1 MVPPADTRTQILD
14 TAERLFAARGIDAV
28 SIRTLVDEAEV
39 NLAAVHYHFGN
50 REELIRA
57 VIKRRVAPM
66 NAERLRR
73 LDEIE
78 SASAGQSPQLP
89 DVLRAFVAPVFEL
102 VDEHPHLGW
111 LLAHID
117 VTPDEK
123 LRMFF
128 YSLFVELVWRFGAAL
143 RKAIP
148 AEIDDRAGWT
158 RVQFTWGAM
167 LFVMAKRT
175 DREVTAGGQ
184 IEPLPVAQ
192 LIDQWVAFCTAGLT
206 CSSPATTVVVRA
218 PASGRSK
225 RAKNPRGI
233 APRKIPGA
241 KKPVP
246 SQTAH
251 HLAKAPRQK

>member
-1 MVPPADTRTQILD
+1 MVPTTDTRTQILD
-14 TAERLFAARGIDAV
+14 TAERLFAARGIDAI
-28 SIRTLVDEAEV
+28 SIRTLVDEADV

-57 VIKRRVAPM
+57 VIKRRITPM

-78 SASAGQSPQLP
+78 TAAGGQPLLT
-89 DVLRAFVAPVFEL
+89 DILRAFVAPVFEL

-148 AEIDDRAGWT
+148 ADINDREGWT

-192 LIDQWVAFCTAGLT
+192 LIDQWVAFCSAGLN
-206 CSSPATTVVVRA
+206 CPNPS
-218 PASGRSK
+218 ASHGAKSNGRSK
-225 RAKNPRGI
+225 RTTSARGKAVSRTKTNGKQKPTRGSISRANP
-233 APRKIPGA
+233 
-241 KKPVP
+241 
-246 SQTAH
+246 AH
-251 HLAKAPRQK
+251 EK

>member
-1 MVPPADTRTQILD
+1 MVAPPDTSTHILD

-28 SIRTLVDEAEV
+28 SIRHLVDEAGV

-50 REELIRA
+50 RAELVRA
-57 VIKRRVAPM
+57 VIRRRVLPM

-73 LDEIE
+73 LEELEAAAGEVPPTLEEI
-78 SASAGQSPQLP
+78 
-89 DVLRAFVAPVFEL
+89 LRAFVAPVFEL
-102 VDEHPHLGW
+102 ADEHPHLGW

-143 RKAIP
+143 RKAVP
-148 AEIDDRAGWT
+148 EHVGEREGWT

-167 LFVMAKRT
+167 LYVMAKRT

-184 IEPLPVAQ
+184 IEPLPVNQ
-192 LIDQWVAFCTAGLT
+192 LIDQWVAFCAAGLT
-206 CSSPATTVVVRA
+206 CANPVRRMA
-218 PASGRSK
+218 VKNGRLQE
-225 RAKNPRGI
+225 GE
-233 APRKIPGA
+233 
-241 KKPVP
+241 
-246 SQTAH
+246 
-251 HLAKAPRQK
+251 